1 LIYGDVTTRGSH
13 LFFMTQAIP
22 MKCHP
27 RHKNLPLFISH
38 VTCHISGVEAL
49 AVLLQPD
56 QATGKKIQP
65 GK

>member
-1 LIYGDVTTRGSH
+1 
-13 LFFMTQAIP
+13 MTQAIP
-22 MKCHP
+22 MKCQP